1 MAKKKKIYKVGI
13 DSETYAISLVESPAI
28 EETLVALEEQ
38 KPIKIQLADEEKY
51 MVYSAVLVPDKPIY
65 RRNEDGDEFYIEFTK
80 ESIEKMAQE
89 YLMNYR
95 QNEITLDH
103 ATMANDITLVESWI
117 KTDMY
122 KDKSVAIGLS
132 EDLPIGT
139 WIAGL
144 KVNQIDAWNRIKNGE
159 LRGFS
164 VESMISLEEF
174 SKQEQ
179 NTNNMSIET
188 NDNMF
193 WDKMKNI
200 LSEVFTSLSMSK
212 KDEADIESSETY
224 KITPE
229 SAAKELEAI
238 LSKDSDDK
246 SYPLSAMTDPLNIEL
261 ANQSGFTSV
270 EAYLDEVYAIK
281 TDGYTSGTSAQANFE
296 ENALPTEPTVEPNTI
311 TVQVQPLT
319 EEEKSTIEE
328 GIKSGATEAPKVE
341 EKPQE
346 NNAHLE
352 ELINS
357 LKEEI
362 NALKEMNNGLNDK
375 VKELSKEPSTKP
387 VNTNAKPSGAS
398 TYSAWREQMRS
409 MIG

>member
-38 KPIKIQLADEEKY
+38 KPIKVQLADEEKY
-51 MVYSAVLVPDKPIY
+51 MVYSAVLVPDRPIF

-103 ATMANDITLVESWI
+103 ETMANDITLVESWI

-179 NTNNMSIET
+179 NTNNMNIET
-188 NDNMF
+188 NDMF
-193 WDKMKNI
+193 WDKLKNI
-200 LSEVFTSLSMSK
+200 LKDTFSK
-212 KDEADIESSETY
+212 KVEEPNVE
-224 KITPE
+224 
-229 SAAKELEAI
+229 
-238 LSKDSDDK
+238 
-246 SYPLSAMTDPLNIEL
+246 EL
-261 ANQSGFTSV
+261 AANSGFTNVEEYEKEV
-270 EAYLDEVYAIK
+270 EAVKEELEEQNAP
-281 TDGYTSGTSAQANFE
+281 TEPQAQ
-296 ENALPTEPTVEPNTI
+296 EPTVETPK
-311 TVQVQPLT
+311 VDELVT
-319 EEEKSTIEE
+319 EEPNVEE
-328 GIKSGATEAPKVE
+328 PKPTDEAPKAE

-346 NNAHLE
+346 NNKHLE

-387 VNTNAKPSGAS
+387 VNTNAKPSAAD
-398 TYSAWREQMRS
+398 TYSAWREQLRN
-409 MIG
+409 MIR

>member
-1 MAKKKKIYKVGI
+1 MTKKKKIYKVGI

-38 KPIKIQLADEEKY
+38 KPIKVQLADEEKY

-179 NTNNMSIET
+179 NTNNMNIET
-188 NDNMF
+188 NDMF
-193 WDKMKNI
+193 WDKLKNI
-200 LSEVFTSLSMSK
+200 LKDTFSK
-212 KDEADIESSETY
+212 K
-224 KITPE
+224 
-229 SAAKELEAI
+229 
-238 LSKDSDDK
+238 
-246 SYPLSAMTDPLNIEL
+246 
-261 ANQSGFTSV
+261 V
-270 EAYLDEVYAIK
+270 E
-281 TDGYTSGTSAQANFE
+281 
-296 ENALPTEPTVEPNTI
+296 EPTVEELAANSGFTNVEEYEKEVEAVKEELEEQNAPTEPQAQEQ
-311 TVQVQPLT
+311 TVETPKVDEQVT
-319 EEEKSTIEE
+319 EEPNVEE
-328 GIKSGATEAPKVE
+328 PKPTEEAPKAE

-346 NNAHLE
+346 NNKHLE

-387 VNTNAKPSGAS
+387 VNTNAKPSAAD
-398 TYSAWREQMRS
+398 TYSAWREQLRN
-409 MIG
+409 MIR

>member
-38 KPIKIQLADEEKY
+38 KPIKVQLADEEKY

-179 NTNNMSIET
+179 NTNNMNIET
-188 NDNMF
+188 NDMF
-193 WDKMKNI
+193 WDKLKNI
-200 LSEVFTSLSMSK
+200 LKDTFSK
-212 KDEADIESSETY
+212 K
-224 KITPE
+224 
-229 SAAKELEAI
+229 
-238 LSKDSDDK
+238 
-246 SYPLSAMTDPLNIEL
+246 
-261 ANQSGFTSV
+261 V
-270 EAYLDEVYAIK
+270 E
-281 TDGYTSGTSAQANFE
+281 
-296 ENALPTEPTVEPNTI
+296 EPTVEELAANSGFTNVEEYEKEVEAVKEELEEQNAPTEPQAQEP
-311 TVQVQPLT
+311 TVETPKT
-319 EEEKSTIEE
+319 EEQVAEE
-328 GIKSGATEAPKVE
+328 PNVEEPKPTEEAPKAE

-346 NNAHLE
+346 NNKHLE

-362 NALKEMNNGLNDK
+362 NSLKEMNNGLNEK
-375 VKELSKEPSTKP
+375 VKELSKEPSAKP
-387 VNTNAKPSGAS
+387 VNTNAKPSATD

-409 MIG
+409 MIR

>member
-1 MAKKKKIYKVGI
+1 MTKKKKIYKVGI

-38 KPIKIQLADEEKY
+38 KPIKVQLADEEKY
-51 MVYSAVLVPDKPIY
+51 MVYSAVLVPDRPIY
-65 RRNEDGDEFYIEFTK
+65 RRNDDGDEFYIEFTK

-103 ATMANDITLVESWI
+103 ETMANDITLVESWI

-179 NTNNMSIET
+179 NTNNMNIET
-188 NDNMF
+188 NDMF
-193 WDKMKNI
+193 WDKLKNI
-200 LSEVFTSLSMSK
+200 LKDTFSK
-212 KDEADIESSETY
+212 KVEEPTIE
-224 KITPE
+224 
-229 SAAKELEAI
+229 
-238 LSKDSDDK
+238 
-246 SYPLSAMTDPLNIEL
+246 EL
-261 ANQSGFTSV
+261 ASNSGFTNVEDYQKEV
-270 EAYLDEVYAIK
+270 EAVKAELEEQN
-281 TDGYTSGTSAQANFE
+281 AQ
-296 ENALPTEPTVEPNTI
+296 EPTVEPI
-311 TVQVQPLT
+311 VEPTVEEPKP
-319 EEEKSTIEE
+319 EEEPKVDEPVVEE
-328 GIKSGATEAPKVE
+328 PKVE
-341 EKPQE
+341 EKPKE
-346 NNAHLE
+346 DNTKHLE
-352 ELINS
+352 ELIGS

-362 NALKEMNNGLNDK
+362 NALKEMNSGLNDK
-375 VKELSKEPSTKP
+375 VKELSKEPSAKP
-387 VNTNAKPSGAS
+387 VNTNAKPSAAD

>member
-1 MAKKKKIYKVGI
+1 MAKKIKKYKVGI

-38 KPIKIQLADEEKY
+38 KPIKVQLADEEKY
-51 MVYSAVLVPDKPIY
+51 MVYSAVLVPDRPIY

-103 ATMANDITLVESWI
+103 ETMANDITLVESWI

-179 NTNNMSIET
+179 NTNNMNIET
-188 NDNMF
+188 NDMF
-193 WDKMKNI
+193 WDKLKNI
-200 LSEVFTSLSMSK
+200 LKDTFSK
-212 KDEADIESSETY
+212 KVEEPTVE
-224 KITPE
+224 
-229 SAAKELEAI
+229 
-238 LSKDSDDK
+238 
-246 SYPLSAMTDPLNIEL
+246 EL
-261 ANQSGFTSV
+261 AANSGFTNVDDYQKEV
-270 EAYLDEVYAIK
+270 EAVKAEL
-281 TDGYTSGTSAQANFE
+281 E
-296 ENALPTEPTVEPNTI
+296 EQNAEEPAVEPTVEP
-311 TVQVQPLT
+311 TV
-319 EEEKSTIEE
+319 EEPKPAEE
-328 GIKSGATEAPKVE
+328 PKVDEPVVEEPKVE
-341 EKPQE
+341 EKPKE
-346 NNAHLE
+346 DNTKHLE
-352 ELINS
+352 ELIGS

-362 NALKEMNNGLNDK
+362 NALKEMNSGLNDK
-375 VKELSKEPSTKP
+375 VKELSKEPSAKP
-387 VNTNAKPSGAS
+387 VNTNAKPSAAD
-398 TYSAWREQMRS
+398 TYSAWREQLRN
-409 MIG
+409 MIR